1 MKVRQIDNASYSK
14 LLIVL
19 GNSIDYII
27 STISNISEFYAKR
40 IKMDFDR
47 YKDEKTTKTI
57 KKNVYNNLFNLLDK
71 VSSKEKKI
79 DNNHLISLLNVNLKK
94 KLIDLCAQYDINN
107 IDELVKLCDS
117 DSISTILKNYIKK
130 YIEVDKLLTR
140 SINYKAAVNNINND
154 YLKIFQD
161 LNRAKKREEVVDL
174 PKSKAKP
181 DLFYEALN
189 NNHDLIFDSN
199 ESINNREAVKREYL
213 TKVFDLKRRM
223 RKNLVQSIDIK
234 YDLDEYYKISSL
246 VLNQLYNELFM
257 NNGVPYEVINTYG
270 GSTLLDEY
278 DKIFDS
284 FTEKVEMLPKYI
296 TNIFKSDNDKLRMRS
311 LYFKNI
317 KTLIPS
323 RNDIVNALNTIT
335 CNQIKSNMYEV
346 LNRREED
353 IEELTQYLSIDE
365 VVNLYRELEIIL
377 KDDAF
382 VSRSNHFIRDFTKI
396 QEIFCK
402 LVYNKYGYKAEPRDV
417 ELYLREICHK
427 VFNEEAMF
435 DKVKYDSDYR
445 FLRAA

>member
-107 IDELVKLCDS
+107 IDELIKLSDS
-117 DSISTILKNYIKK
+117 DSISIILKNYIKK

-234 YDLDEYYKISSL
+234 YD
-246 VLNQLYNELFM
+246 
-257 NNGVPYEVINTYG
+257 
-270 GSTLLDEY
+270 LDEY

-382 VSRSNHFIRDFTKI
+382 VSRSNHFIRDFTRI